1 MEEKGGDGKRWRI
14 RRGTVEKDE
23 EDAEARNGESGG
35 VERGEV
41 ENGKSLVGLVG
52 VDQPKGGGDQG
63 EQEQGKGEQAW
74 RSS

>member
-23 EDAEARNGESGG
+23 EDAEARNGEPGG
-35 VERGEV
+35 VECSEV
-41 ENGKSLVGLVG
+41 ENSKSLVGLVG
-52 VDQPKGGGDQG
+52 VDQPQGGGDQG
-63 EQEQGKGEQAW
+63 EQEQGKGEQVW